1 MATGHRAH
9 ARALALACFA
19 LALFVSNAAT
29 ARAQQAAP
37 PRRPQGPAA
46 GPIIKLPRGAGA
58 NEEEPQQTSN
68 AKETAARAA
77 ATQKWEYCAIVGFQT
92 REKGL
97 NTLYWV
103 AIVRYFP
110 GGSEEVEGSSEQEA
124 LVNAF
129 ARLGDEGWELAGIKT
144 DYTDSTGKTTAT
156 YFFKRPKRQG

>member
-19 LALFVSNAAT
+19 LALFVSNTAT
-29 ARAQQAAP
+29 ARAQQAEP

-58 NEEEPQQTSN
+58 NEDESQQAAS
-68 AKETAARAA
+68 AKDAAARAA
-77 ATQKWEYCAIVGFQT
+77 VQKWEYCAIVGFQT

-124 LVNAF
+124 LINAF

-144 DYTDSTGKTTAT
+144 EYTDSTGKTTAT
-156 YFFKRPKRQG
+156 YFFKRPKRQE

>member
-9 ARALALACFA
+9 ARAFALGCFA

-29 ARAQQAAP
+29 AHAQQTEP

-58 NEEEPQQTSN
+58 NDEGPQQTAN
-68 AKETAARAA
+68 AKDAARDA

-97 NTLYWV
+97 NTVYST

-110 GGSEEVEGSSEQEA
+110 TGSEEVEGSSEQEA
-124 LVNAF
+124 LINAF

-144 DYTDSTGKTTAT
+144 DYTDSTGRTTAT
-156 YFFKRPKRQG
+156 YFFKRPKRQD